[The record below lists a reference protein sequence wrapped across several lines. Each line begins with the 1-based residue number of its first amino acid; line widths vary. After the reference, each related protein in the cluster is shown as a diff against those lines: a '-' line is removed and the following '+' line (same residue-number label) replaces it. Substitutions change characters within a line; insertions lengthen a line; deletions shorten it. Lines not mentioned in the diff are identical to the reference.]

1 MTSEAKEQPL
11 DFARVE
17 ALRRHMLLTTNDMAS
32 ILGVSRVTYYNWV
45 KGKAL
50 RKNNDEQ
57 VRKTLRKLLS
67 VIRDHGW
74 PTPDVLGMEQPQ
86 RKARLEEILQDLE

>member
-1 MTSEAKEQPL
+1 MTNEANPQPL

-45 KGKAL
+45 KGKPL
-50 RKNNDEQ
+50 RKTNDEQ

-67 VIRDHGW
+67 IIRDHGW
-74 PTPDVLGMEQPQ
+74 PAPEVLGMEQPQ
-86 RKARLEEILQDLE
+86 RKERLEELLQETE